1 MLLWAS
7 LELSLGNHWK
17 RTDPTK
23 LHHQTPKKTEV
34 FSESEQSFRSC
45 TYSSIAV
52 TLCMWLSL
60 VSLCMLI
67 KHYLPFAIVQKIRW
81 SYTDNTLVPT
91 NLYMYSYA
99 HFPAHLHCQR
109 GLHRCSEEDDSEH
122 LGFAG
127 HLVSVTS
134 TQPSVK
140 AAIEMHRWMSHP
152 ML

>member
-7 LELSLGNHWK
+7 PGLSLGNHWK
-17 RTDPTK
+17 RPSFFTK
-23 LHHQTPKKTEV
+23 HQRKQRC
-34 FSESEQSFRSC
+34 SQNQNSFRSL

-52 TLCMWLSL
+52 TLSMWLSL
-60 VSLCMLI
+60 ISLAMFI
-67 KHYLPFAIVQKIRW
+67 KHYLPFDIVWKLDEIIQITHWYPPTCAFTHMLTFLPIFMDKEVCKGVQKR
-81 SYTDNTLVPT
+81 T
-91 NLYMYSYA
+91 
-99 HFPAHLHCQR
+99 
-109 GLHRCSEEDDSEH
+109 ESEH